1 MHAPGAKNQAGR
13 VKARSSTFYRIRLAL
28 LLSLLAVVAGYTY
41 YDHED
46 RASRNA
52 WQRTLKVAVVLL
64 VRGDVDPTALD
75 QVEGRLKR
83 LEAGLEQDYLRY
95 RQGPK
100 PFELSFFGPATVTRP
115 PPYPNDDNWFDLI
128 AYTFKQW
135 RYTRSVDHALE
146 IDAGAFDSR
155 VYVVARPSF
164 NPRAQAVEGYSQ
176 QGGRMGFVQVELNQA
191 MVDMVLAV
199 TAHELLH
206 TLGASDKYDARG
218 FSVVPEGLAE
228 PHRHPRYP
236 QRFVEVMARNRPL
249 GPGREVPI
257 ESLDELR
264 VGPATAREIGWLK

>member
-1 MHAPGAKNQAGR
+1 MHGSGAQSPRGSSKS
-13 VKARSSTFYRIRLAL
+13 RSTTFYRIRLAL
-28 LLSLLAVVAGYTY
+28 LLTLFAAVAGYSY
-41 YDHED
+41 YDHQD
-46 RASRNA
+46 RAHRND
-52 WQRTLKVAVVLL
+52 WDHTLRVAVVLL
-64 VRGDVDPTALD
+64 ERGQVDPTATNM
-75 QVEGRLKR
+75 VEQRLKL
-83 LEAGLEQDYLRY
+83 LEAGLERDYRRY

-100 PFELSFFGPATVTRP
+100 PFELSFFGPATVVRP
-115 PPYPNDDNWFDLI
+115 PPYPSEDNWLDLVI
-128 AYTFKQW
+128 YTYEQW
-135 RYTRSVDHALE
+135 RYTRSVDGALD
-146 IDAGAFDSR
+146 IDTGDFDSR

-176 QGGRMGFVQVELNQA
+176 QGGRLGFVQVELNQA

-206 TLGASDKYDARG
+206 TLGASDKYDAGG

-228 PHRHPRYP
+228 PDRHPRFP

-257 ESLDELR
+257 DTVDELR